1 MSFLENLLGAT
12 LGNASGNQQHPLLSA
27 AASLITQHGG
37 IEGLQQKFQAND
49 LGHIF
54 SSWVGTGQNQPV
66 TPDQVTQ
73 TLGHDNVQQIAQQA
87 GVSHGEAASALAQ
100 LLPLIVDKLTPNGT
114 APNGNALQQGL
125 ASLLSGGLAK
135 LLNK

>member
-1 MSFLENLLGAT
+1 MSLLDNILGAA
-12 LGNASGNQQHPLLSA
+12 LGNSAGNNQHPLLSA
-27 AASLITQHGG
+27 AAALITQHGG

-54 SSWVGTGQNQPV
+54 SSWVSTGANQPIS
-66 TPDQVTQ
+66 PEQLTQ

-100 LLPLIVDKLTPNGT
+100 LLPALINKLTPNGT
-114 APNGNALQQGL
+114 APTGNALQQGL
-125 ASLLSGGLAK
+125 SGLLSGGLAN
-135 LLNK
+135 LLK